1 LVGAASVSGGASS
14 HAAII
19 ARGLGIPMITGIDE
33 AVLAEPACTRAIL
46 DADAG
51 WLAVQPEPRQWLAA
65 RTSSLAGLHAP
76 SVVHPRPAG
85 QPATADGQEIL
96 VLCNAASAAETRRGL
111 TAGAG
116 GMGLPRTEIPFTG
129 WHRWPTRDEH
139 LARLR
144 PVLELLGGRPATVRL
159 LDFSGDKIPPF
170 LRASS
175 APAGSGRAHAGLAAL
190 LAHPSALRHQL
201 SAVLA
206 AGRATQL
213 AILIPMVSSLVEV
226 ARVREVLGETAAE
239 LGAPSPPVGI
249 MVELQGAAAAA
260 ATFAPHV
267 DFFSIGTND
276 LTGEV
281 LGLDRLSQSA
291 RPGLAADPRVLAL
304 IETVVLAAAPAGISV
319 SVCGDAAAD
328 PVVAPLLIGLGVRA
342 LSVPAAQVGL
352 VADRIA
358 ELDAQ
363 ACAALAAKSVM
374 ASSLGD
380 VEDLV
385 SHALGR

>member
-1 LVGAASVSGGASS
+1 MTAASCRTRRYYGRAAADGSAAGVLYQADAVARRSAVTAGEVEAAFAAVATERRELADRLREAGRPGEADIVAVAAMIAADPILAGAAVAAVRDGADAAVAVRQAAAEQAAALAAIPDPELADRATDVRQVGAAVLEHLAGGPLARPDGEFIIVRHDVAAADLIELAEVGLVGAASVSGGASS

-116 GMGLPRTEIPFTG
+116 GMGLLRTEIPFTG

-175 APAGSGRAHAGLAAL
+175 APAGSGRAQAGLAAL

-201 SAVLA
+201 SAVL
-206 AGRATQL
+206 QL
-213 AILIPMVSSLVEV
+213 AAPRSS
-226 ARVREVLGETAAE
+226 
-239 LGAPSPPVGI
+239 PS
-249 MVELQGAAAAA
+249 
-260 ATFAPHV
+260 
-267 DFFSIGTND
+267 
-276 LTGEV
+276 
-281 LGLDRLSQSA
+281 
-291 RPGLAADPRVLAL
+291 
-304 IETVVLAAAPAGISV
+304 
-319 SVCGDAAAD
+319 
-328 PVVAPLLIGLGVRA
+328 
-342 LSVPAAQVGL
+342 
-352 VADRIA
+352 
-358 ELDAQ
+358 
-363 ACAALAAKSVM
+363 
-374 ASSLGD
+374 
-380 VEDLV
+380 
-385 SHALGR
+385 